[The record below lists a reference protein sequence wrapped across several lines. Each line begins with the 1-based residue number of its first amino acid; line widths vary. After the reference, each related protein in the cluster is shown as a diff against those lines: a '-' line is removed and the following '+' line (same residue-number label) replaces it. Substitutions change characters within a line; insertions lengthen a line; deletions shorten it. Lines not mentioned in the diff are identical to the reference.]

1 MTPALRGVVGRAQ
14 NPKRCP
20 QPQAHNPRNVPHDE
34 GNLQTKFRSRDWEIM
49 VAYMGDMVGD
59 LEIMVGNVLG

>member
-1 MTPALRGVVGRAQ
+1 MKPALRGVVGRAQ
-14 NPKRCP
+14 NPKTCP